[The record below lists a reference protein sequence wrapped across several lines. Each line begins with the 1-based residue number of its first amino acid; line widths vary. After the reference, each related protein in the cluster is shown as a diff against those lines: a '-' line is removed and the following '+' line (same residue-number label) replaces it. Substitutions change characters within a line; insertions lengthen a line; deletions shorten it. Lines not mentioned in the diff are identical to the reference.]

1 MAYEFDTEQSGDIMD
16 DVVYERNQDIMDR
29 FNLNLEYIVEPGNWA
44 YKDTYQSLIT
54 TAVLANDSTY
64 DIVTGQSNI
73 IIPLAVQGMF
83 YDAANAKYIDY
94 SQPYWKEGFF
104 DNININ
110 GKIYVLGGDFA
121 ISMLS
126 ASNVIFFN
134 KDLMDEYQIEYP
146 YDLVRNG
153 TWTVDKFFEM
163 ATTVTADLNGDGFIG
178 GEDLHGFC
186 GYNNSI
192 QPFFYGSELS
202 YMSMGED
209 GKRYIDFPNDKAIDF
224 STVQRVLQI

>member
-1 MAYEFDTEQSGDIMD
+1 MSKKSSTLRIISLFCALLIGATAISCGSDGTPEVTTAETTSASTTVVDDSRVQDNLPELDLEGRTVNILIREDMAYEFDTEQSGDIMD

-134 KDLMDEYQIEYP
+134 K
-146 YDLVRNG
+146 
-153 TWTVDKFFEM
+153 KFKSF
-163 ATTVTADLNGDGFIG
+163 
-178 GEDLHGFC
+178 
-186 GYNNSI
+186 
-192 QPFFYGSELS
+192 
-202 YMSMGED
+202 
-209 GKRYIDFPNDKAIDF
+209 
-224 STVQRVLQI
+224 

>member
-16 DVVYERNQDIMDR
+16 DVVYERNQYQDR

-44 YKDTYQSLIT
+44 IKIHTSRSSPPRCSQMT
-54 TAVLANDSTY
+54 TY

-83 YDAANAKYIDY
+83 YDALTQNTDY
-94 SQPYWKEGFF
+94 TALLERGLLRQHQHQRQV
-104 DNININ
+104 
-110 GKIYVLGGDFA
+110 YVLGGDFA

-163 ATTVTADLNGDGFIG
+163 AKCTGDLNGDGFM
-178 GEDLHGFC
+178 EAKTCTASAATTTRSAVLLRLRAVV
-186 GYNNSI
+186 YVK
-192 QPFFYGSELS
+192 
-202 YMSMGED
+202 GED
-209 GKRYIDFPNDKAIDF
+209 GKR
-224 STVQRVLQI
+224 